1 MIASRVL
8 APAAALGLAF
18 APVAAQAEGG
28 VVRSAASVENAEN
41 LVGGTND
48 VLIAFG
54 VFAALAIITIIA
66 TNGSDDDMPAS
77 P

>member
-1 MIASRVL
+1 MTLSKIL

-18 APVAAQAEGG
+18 APVAAQAESG
-28 VVRSAASVENAEN
+28 VTRVAAPVENAEN

-48 VLIAFG
+48 ALIAFG

>member
-1 MIASRVL
+1 MTPSKIL
-8 APAAALGLAF
+8 APAAALGLALT
-18 APVAAQAEGG
+18 PVAAQAEGDII
-28 VVRSAASVENAEN
+28 RAAAPVESAEN

-66 TNGSDDDMPAS
+66 TNGSDEDMPAS